1 MYQVEPRWYIRTPI
15 QEGEILSSWLIR
27 SALDMG
33 CSPLTLINMLWE
45 KWRALTI
52 DVDRGINSAKIDSLL
67 MHCFESQSSIEQTM
81 LSSYF
86 PVLASPDHN
95 KGQPIPWLLVLGIRN
110 RSNISGH
117 QVCTQCLNGMSTPP
131 YLRLQWRMGWHNGCE
146 LHRTTLIDHCPQCG
160 TSIQPKKIDIEHR
173 SLSICPSC
181 YVDLSTFIQ
190 RPAEA
195 NALCFQYLA
204 DQVLASKFGVY
215 NQINIPSIE
224 WFEIA
229 RAWLSFI
236 RSPINM
242 KSPNLLRMFE
252 SFNIDL
258 DLDFPVTPLAFE
270 YLTVQEREK
279 LLSILNQVMFLSCD
293 LIVERSLEYG
303 VSRSYFWDKR
313 KKLPIQLQL
322 MKDQMLKPSKIILPR
337 ENPVVA
343 SKPKSKESV
352 QRKWLRL
359 SRKLRKEGLGDLDAT
374 AR

>member
-1 MYQVEPRWYIRTPI
+1 MYRVEPRWYIRTRI

-33 CSPLTLINMLWE
+33 CSPLTLVNILWG

-52 DVDRGINSAKIDSLL
+52 DVDRGLNSAKMAELL
-67 MHCFESQSSIEQTM
+67 IHCFELQSSIEQTM

-86 PVLASPDHN
+86 PVLASSDHN
-95 KGQPIPWLLVLGIRN
+95 KGQPIPWLLVLGNRN

-117 QVCTQCLNGMSTPP
+117 QVCTQCLNGLSAPP
-131 YLRLQWRMGWHNGCE
+131 YLRLQWRMGWHSGCW

-160 TSIQPKKIDIEHR
+160 TSIQPKKIDIEHG
-173 SLSICPSC
+173 SLAICSSC
-181 YVDLSTFIQ
+181 YIDLGTFIQ
-190 RPAEA
+190 CPAEA
-195 NALCFQYLA
+195 NALCFQNLA
-204 DQVLASKFGVY
+204 DQVFSTKCGLY
-215 NQINIPSIE
+215 NEINIPSIE

-252 SFNIDL
+252 SFNIKL
-258 DLDFPVTPLAFE
+258 SLDFPVTPLAFE
-270 YLTVQEREK
+270 YLKVHEREK
-279 LLSILNQVMFLSCD
+279 LLSLLNQIMLLPCE
-293 LIVERSLEYG
+293 LIVERSLKYG

-313 KKLPIQLQL
+313 KKLPIQLQV
-322 MKDQMLKPSKIILPR
+322 MKDQMLKPSKIILSG
-337 ENPVVA
+337 ESSVVA
-343 SKPKSKESV
+343 NKPKSKESV

-359 SRKLRKEGLGDLDAT
+359 SRKLGKEGLGDLDAIML
-374 AR
+374 